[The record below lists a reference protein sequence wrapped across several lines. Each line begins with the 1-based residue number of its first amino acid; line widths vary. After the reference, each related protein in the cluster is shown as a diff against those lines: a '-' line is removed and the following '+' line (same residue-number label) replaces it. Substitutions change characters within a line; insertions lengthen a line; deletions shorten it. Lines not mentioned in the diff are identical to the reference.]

1 LSYRPHIVDGMFAT
15 VLSTALVG
23 VEPQQ
28 VRVEAHVGGGGKP
41 AFVIV
46 GLPDAAVREAR
57 ERVRAALTSSTYEFP
72 SRRVVVNL
80 SPADLPKAGTA
91 YDLPIALGILAAA
104 RLIPPAAADVVALGE
119 LALDG
124 SVRSVRGGLGA
135 ALVAKDAGRRCLLP
149 TVAAVETAGRAELPV
164 HAVRSLS
171 HAVQV
176 ARGQVAG
183 DPVTAPPSR
192 NDVGIDLATVRGLN
206 GPRRALEIAAAGG
219 HHMLLIGSPGA
230 GKTLLARAFPGT
242 LPELADDEADEV
254 SLVWAAAGLAR
265 PHPQLPPFRAPHH
278 SASLAALV
286 GGGSGVVVPGEASLA
301 HRGVLFLDEL
311 GEFPPQLLD
320 GLRQPI
326 EDGHVVVARKG
337 AAVRFPCRMQ
347 VVAATNPCP
356 CGYQGDS
363 LVGCDCPD
371 GLVARYRR
379 RLSGPFLDR
388 FDVRVRVPRLRPAE
402 LSGSPGES
410 TAVVRARVD
419 AARDRQWSR
428 GVLNRDLAGAALDG
442 VPWSGEARS
451 VLTAAA
457 ERTAL
462 TARGWDRVRRVARTI
477 CDLAGED
484 AVSAA
489 HVQEALALRGGFA

>member
-1 LSYRPHIVDGMFAT
+1 MFAT

-23 VEPQQ
+23 AEPRQ

-57 ERVRAALTSSTYEFP
+57 ERVRAALASSTYDFP
-72 SRRVVVNL
+72 NRRVVVNL

-104 RLIPPAAADVVALGE
+104 RIIPPAAADVVALGE

-124 SVRSVRGGLGA
+124 TVRFVRGGLGA
-135 ALVAKDAGRRCLLP
+135 ALIAKDAGRRCLLP
-149 TVAAVETAGRAELPV
+149 AVAAGETAGRTELPV
-164 HAVRSLS
+164 HAVRSLA

-176 ARGQVAG
+176 ARGQVGG
-183 DPVTAPPSR
+183 DPVEAAPARSEPSL
-192 NDVGIDLATVRGLN
+192 DLAAVRGLER
-206 GPRRALEIAAAGG
+206 PRRALEIAAAGG
-219 HHMLLIGSPGA
+219 HHLLLSGAPGA
-230 GKTLLARAFPGT
+230 GKTMLARAFPGT
-242 LPELADDEADEV
+242 LPELVADEADEV
-254 SLVWAAAGLAR
+254 ALVWAAAGLTR
-265 PHPQLPPFRAPHH
+265 PNPHAPPFRAPHH

-286 GGGSGVVVPGEASLA
+286 GGGTGVLVPGEASLA

-320 GLRQPI
+320 SLRQPI

-337 AAVRFPCRMQ
+337 VAVRFPCRMQ

-371 GLVARYRR
+371 GVVARYRR

-388 FDVRVRVPRLRPAE
+388 FDVRVEVARLRPTE
-402 LSGSPGES
+402 LTGPTGEG
-410 TAVVRARVD
+410 TAAVRRRVT
-419 AARDRQWSR
+419 AARHRQWAR
-428 GVLNRDLAGAALDG
+428 GMLNRDLAGERLDD
-442 VPWSGEARS
+442 VPWSDEART
-451 VLTAAA
+451 LLAAAA

-462 TARGWDRVRRVARTI
+462 TARGWDRVRRVGRTI
-477 CDLAGED
+477 ADLESED
-484 AVSAA
+484 TVSAS
-489 HVQEALALRGGFA
+489 HVREALALREGLT